1 MGADA
6 SAAAVPS
13 LYELFMGLADPRD
26 PRGTR
31 HSLAAMLTLAATAML
46 AGAKSLT
53 DIAQFGRRRRKL
65 CRAMGFTHKKPPCI
79 STFHYLFKELDA
91 AVVESILQEWLQAH
105 HPRAVLNKPTLHI
118 DGKALRGSRRGDI
131 PGIHLLAAYSNTLGT
146 VLVELPVDTKTNEHK
161 AALELLKLLP
171 LRGALVTGDAAF
183 TQKDFSHAVTAGGG
197 DYFLTVKDNQP
208 GLKQALLDAFATPVS
223 PSGHS
228 GAASRSA
235 DGHDAG

>member
-1 MGADA
+1 MDAQA

-26 PRGTR
+26 PRGLR
-31 HSLAAMLTLAATAML
+31 HSLAAMLTLAATAIL

-91 AVVESILQEWLQAH
+91 TVVERSLQAWLQAH
-105 HPRAVLNKPTLHI
+105 HPQVAQQSATLHI

-161 AALELLKLLP
+161 AALQLLKLIP
-171 LRGALVTGDAAF
+171 LRGVLVTGDAAF
-183 TQKDFSHAVTAGGG
+183 TQKDFSHTVTAGGG

-208 GLKQALLDAFATPVS
+208 SLKQALLDAFDAPVS

-228 GAASRSA
+228 GAAGRSA

>member
-1 MGADA
+1 MNANA

-91 AVVESILQEWLQAH
+91 AVVERTLQEWLQAH
-105 HPRAVLNKPTLHI
+105 HPQVAQQNPTLHI

-131 PGIHLLAAYSNTLGT
+131 PGVHLLAAYSNTLGT
-146 VLVELPVDTKTNEHK
+146 ALLELPVDTKTNEHK
-161 AALELLKLLP
+161 AALKLLKLIP
-171 LRGALVTGDAAF
+171 LQGVLVTGDAAF
-183 TQKDFSHAVTAGGG
+183 TQKDFSQAVTAGGG

-208 GLKQALLDAFATPVS
+208 GLKQALLDAFDVPVS
-223 PSGHS
+223 PSGNS
-228 GAASRSA
+228 GAAGRSA

>member
-1 MGADA
+1 MNANA
-6 SAAAVPS
+6 SAAAIPS

-26 PRGTR
+26 PRGLR
-31 HSLAAMLTLAATAML
+31 HPLAALLTLATTAML

-79 STFHYLFKELDA
+79 STFHYLFKDLDA
-91 AVVESILQEWLQAH
+91 VVFEGTLQEWLQAH
-105 HPRAVLNKPTLHI
+105 HPQVTQQNPMLHI

-131 PGIHLLAAYSNTLGT
+131 PGVHLLAAYSNTLGT
-146 VLVELPVDTKTNEHK
+146 VLSELPVDTKTNEHK
-161 AALELLKLLP
+161 AALQLLKLIP
-171 LRGALVTGDAAF
+171 LQGVLVTGDAAF
-183 TQKDFSHAVTAGGG
+183 TQKDFSQAVIAGGG

-208 GLKQALLDAFATPVS
+208 GLKQALLDAFDAPVS

-228 GAASRSA
+228 GAACRSA